1 MIFPPARPGSVIP
14 QGLAF
19 VQELKEVLCSMS
31 VFCPTIM
38 TFWRLF
44 WYYNHSGLAS
54 YQPFKIRIEYCVCG
68 LWHCVIPLPSFEAT
82 GLLAMCYT
90 IIMPHSGEAW
100 SFVTV
105 NVNSL
110 VPFFWHKG
118 PVSLKALLWLPSH
131 CTGLFHSLLNPNTP
145 EILSFGPVIE
155 PPFKKV
161 SVFMSQRTRQDLM
174 AGILLWLERCQCSS
188 SSKF

>member
-1 MIFPPARPGSVIP
+1 MDLLSSGVVCSGCKWHWSLSLQQDLTSALTFKAQSFDCDFTPARPGSVIP

-19 VQELKEVLCSMS
+19 IQELKEVLCSMS

-110 VPFFWHKG
+110 VSFFGHKRASFLQSST
-118 PVSLKALLWLPSH
+118 VTAFSLHWP
-131 CTGLFHSLLNPNTP
+131 
-145 EILSFGPVIE
+145 I
-155 PPFKKV
+155 
-161 SVFMSQRTRQDLM
+161 
-174 AGILLWLERCQCSS
+174 
-188 SSKF
+188 